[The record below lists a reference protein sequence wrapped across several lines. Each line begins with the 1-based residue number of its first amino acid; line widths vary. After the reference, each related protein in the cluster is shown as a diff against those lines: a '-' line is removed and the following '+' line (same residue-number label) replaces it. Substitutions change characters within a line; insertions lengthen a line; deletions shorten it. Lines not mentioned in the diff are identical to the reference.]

1 MSLSSELADPQSVV
15 MQFFAEH
22 FPDCKSFWRDW
33 GLRISGLT
41 TVRPSGEVAGYP
53 WALVGT
59 ALDYR
64 LRVCWR
70 PYSAE
75 GTVAEHAGMAHFDDF
90 LSGLEVPGVP
100 DTDLWLDLAARWDGM
115 MLAVQTSGED
125 GLTPAQQDEL
135 ARMCMAMAA
144 YESVFRSGRPSQLLL
159 SASSLDDLLSSAAA
173 NVVADLISLVALFKR
188 CDQRYIHPRQITLN
202 PGFDGSVLVGGADG
216 DVILDRYLWDFKTT
230 IHPEQTSGRF
240 WPYQLLGYGLLDT
253 SDKYQL
259 KGAGIYLSRQG
270 VWISWD
276 WAELCSLLGANPDLS
291 MAEWR
296 LLWLEALCGI

>member
-22 FPDCKSFWRDW
+22 FPDRQGFWRDW
-33 GLRISGLT
+33 GLRVSGLPT
-41 TVRPSGEVAGYP
+41 LRPSGSLAQYP

-64 LRVCWR
+64 LRVCWK
-70 PYSAE
+70 PYSAAQ
-75 GTVAEHAGMAHFDDF
+75 TVAALGATARY
-90 LSGLEVPGVP
+90 PGVP
-100 DTDLWLDLAARWDGM
+100 MPARALWHSLVARWLAM
-115 MLAVQTSGED
+115 MNAVRSSGED
-125 GLTPAQQDEL
+125 GMTPAQQGEL
-135 ARMCMAMAA
+135 ARMCMVMAA
-144 YESVFRSGRPSQLLL
+144 YESVFRSGRPSQFLL
-159 SASSLDDLLSSAAA
+159 SASSLEDLLGSVPA
-173 NVVADLISLVALFKR
+173 NVVADLISLVGLFKQSDP
-188 CDQRYIHPRQITLN
+188 CYLHPRQIKLN
-202 PGFDGSVLVGGADG
+202 PEFEGSVLVDGADG

-230 IHPEQTSGRF
+230 IHSEQTSGRF
-240 WPYQLLGYGLLDT
+240 WPYQLLGYGLLDA
-253 SDKYQL
+253 SDEYQL

-276 WAELCSLLGANPDLS
+276 WAELCGLLGANPDVN